1 LDKFHSIFE
10 RAAQRKGGETA
21 LEALLPRPKSRR
33 ALLRISDDRYL
44 AEMTA
49 CVFRSGFVWKIIEA
63 KWPAFEEVFAEFDTL
78 ACAMLADEDLE
89 TIVRDVRIVR
99 HAKKIRAVRNNA
111 RFVRE
116 VKDSHGSFAKYI
128 AGWPVED
135 IVGLWAELKDR
146 GDRLGGQTGRYFL
159 RFMGK
164 DTPVLSR
171 DVVQALIS
179 QDIIDKT
186 PTSKKALVEVQA
198 AFNDWAEESGR
209 SLSEISRVLA
219 YSIPSDDAAGS
230 EKVPGSLGSE

>member
-1 LDKFHSIFE
+1 V
-10 RAAQRKGGETA
+10 A
-21 LEALLPRPKSRR
+21 LEALLPKPKTRR
-33 ALLRISDDRYL
+33 ALCRISDDRYL

-63 KWPAFEEVFAEFDTL
+63 KWPAFEEAFAEFDTL

-89 TIVRDVRIVR
+89 ILAEDVRIVR

-116 VKDSHGSFAKYI
+116 VKDSHGSFANYI
-128 AGWPVED
+128 ADWPAED
-135 IVGLWAELKDR
+135 IIGLWAELKSR

-164 DTPVLSR
+164 DTPVLSQ
-171 DVVQALIS
+171 DVVKALTS
-179 QDIIDKT
+179 QGVIDKA

-198 AFNDWAEESGR
+198 AFNTWAQESGR

-219 YSIPSDDAAGS
+219 YSVPSD
-230 EKVPGSLGSE
+230 